1 MKKNLYITIIALCTL
16 FTSCEKDEI
25 GGTATE
31 ALAGQWYVVYD
42 GVDAD
47 GEVTMKDPFRVGRSL
62 LLTYNTSA
70 NDGEEIF
77 VDDLTNFWEFK
88 LKVDCNVSTLTF
100 AELDESKYIYATTYD
115 STGTTIATYNN
126 YYYEANNFD
135 AENWAKYKADSIS
148 LDAYKAI
155 AKDTISA
162 GYFAKYGSN
171 DFAVGAVIS
180 DTTIVADVKNAF
192 NIWVTDGKILK
203 GATLTPS
210 GAAADSICFYVVF
223 SDDKYVGKYWDKI
236 RVSGYR
242 YTGLAAD
249 D

>member
-1 MKKNLYITIIALCTL
+1 MKKILFIASFLLCAA

-42 GVDAD
+42 GVSAS
-47 GEVTMKDPFRVGRSL
+47 GEVTMEDPFGVGRSL

-70 NDGEEIF
+70 NDGKEIF
-77 VDDLTNFWEFK
+77 VDDLSNFWDFK
-88 LKVDCNVSTLTF
+88 VKTPCNVGALSFGSATA
-100 AELDESKYIYATTYD
+100 AEDLKNGI
-115 STGTTIATYNN
+115 
-126 YYYEANNFD
+126 
-135 AENWAKYKADSIS
+135 
-148 LDAYKAI
+148 
-155 AKDTISA
+155 
-162 GYFAKYGSN
+162 
-171 DFAVGAVIS
+171 
-180 DTTIVADVKNAF
+180 DVEL
-192 NIWVTDGKILK
+192 TDGKILK
-203 GATLTPS
+203 GAAATPS

-249 D
+249 EE